1 MIGISHFWK
10 WLKHMLD
17 NVANTEVREAMLK
30 VVEDVRQYVADTKK
44 LVSEIEN
51 PVLREWVKRELR
63 EL

>member
-1 MIGISHFWK
+1 
-10 WLKHMLD
+10 MLD